1 MNERSLELLMKQNQ
15 KKSYEKDALR
25 LEYLLK
31 RRELELDAVRGE
43 LKGEREVNSLCAAF
57 IIYLISKLGWLSGD
71 DLVAEIKKAEVNKV
85 VGNYFA
91 SCDDN
96 GDSYRVILN
105 PREVTNASNGS

>member
-1 MNERSLELLMKQNQ
+1 MKTNP
-15 KKSYEKDALR
+15 KKSYETDALR

-31 RRELELDAVRGE
+31 RRDLELDAVRGE

-96 GDSYRVILN
+96 GDSYRVILS